1 MNALDYCRQ
10 VVDRKLA
17 LRAIQPSSARD
28 YRISLNAWEPHIGS
42 LSLGELTPHILEG
55 AIAEWIA
62 DGISPNTAIKRHVA
76 LSMALRQ
83 AVKEKLLEENPLDS
97 VPKPRREPPQPNP
110 IVGYD
115 LERLKMLLAS
125 LSLRP
130 WVVAVHLCLYAG
142 LRSEEAC
149 ALKATDI
156 DLPSGLGYV
165 RRAVGYGDGGAYIA
179 PTKTRRMRD
188 FPICDQL
195 ADVLGRWQDGR
206 SRRGWLLGDSK
217 WLDPRMVGRKW
228 SALCDMEDYIGLAGR
243 KPTLHDLR
251 HTFATACVRAR
262 MDVKTLQSILGH
274 SSASMTLD
282 VYASADPDA
291 KSAARA
297 LIGAAI

>member
-1 MNALDYCRQ
+1 MLALDYCYS

-17 LRAIQPSSARD
+17 LRSIQPSSARD
-28 YRISLNAWEPHIGS
+28 YRISLNAWRPFLDGLA
-42 LSLGELTPHILEG
+42 LSDLTPSLLES
-55 AIAEWIA
+55 ALASWLS
-62 DGISPNTAIKRHVA
+62 DGLSPNTALKRHTA
-76 LSMALRQ
+76 LSMALRF
-83 AVKEKLLEENPLDS
+83 AVQEKLIERNPLGS
-97 VPKPRREPPQPNP
+97 VPRPRKDPPQPNP

-115 LERLKMLLAS
+115 LERLKSLLSS

-156 DLPSGLGYV
+156 DLSTGLGYV
-165 RRAVGYGDGGAYIA
+165 RRAIGYGDGGAYIA

-195 ADVLGRWQDGR
+195 ADVLGRWLGGKN
-206 SRRGWLLGDSK
+206 RRGWLLGDSK

-228 SALCDMEDYIGLAGR
+228 SALCEMEDYIGLAGR

-251 HTFATACVRAR
+251 HTFATACVRAN

-274 SSASMTLD
+274 SSAAMTLD
-282 VYASADPDA
+282 VYAAADPSA
-291 KSAARA
+291 KLAARS